1 MFHPILLFKL
11 CVFLVGS
18 IFHPTLLYVVCF
30 ITPYCLQYVS
40 PYHTVCR
47 MVYPTILLAVCFTT
61 PYCLQYVIHIL
72 LLAVCFTL
80 PNCLQHISLYLTVFS
95 ICLTHP
101 TVCIYF
107 ITPKLTPTFPADRGL
122 VSVVRLCHQVMQF
135 LPTLSFN
142 KDYSDFAGQSL
153 S

>member
-40 PYHTVCR
+40 PYHTVCH
-47 MVYPTILLAVCFTT
+47 MVYPTI
-61 PYCLQYVIHIL
+61 PH
-72 LLAVCFTL
+72 AVCFTL